1 LRRMGPA
8 LLLLLLGAAA
18 AASGA
23 APGCPSVCS
32 CVGTAVDC
40 ARRGLAHVPPDL
52 PPLAERM

>member
-1 LRRMGPA
+1 MGPA

-18 AASGA
+18 GA
-23 APGCPSVCS
+23 APDGAARCPAACS
-32 CVGTAVDC
+32 CVGAAVDC